1 MVQVKRESCRWVARA
16 KTRKSFWFRT
26 CVFVAVLTA
35 LSPAGLPPSAPHYY
49 PSIVPWHCLY
59 ASLTRMGLS
68 PLPLSSVSAFVCISR
83 HCPLLKGDTRRQPTS
98 NTACRFSLRLILWD
112 SPCPQNPD
120 ARIIL
125 EPLSGSK
132 GLRAPSICMAIFAK
146 AFIIMN
152 HKPLSC
158 QQALPSLC
166 RCSRVDRRRSR

>member
-1 MVQVKRESCRWVARA
+1 MGGSCEDKEKFLVPDMCFCCCTYCIVPGR
-16 KTRKSFWFRT
+16 
-26 CVFVAVLTA
+26 
-35 LSPAGLPPSAPHYY
+35 PPSAPHYY

>member
-1 MVQVKRESCRWVARA
+1 MARA

-35 LSPAGLPPSAPHYY
+35 LSPAHGRPPSAPHYY
-49 PSIVPWHCLY
+49 PSIVPWHCLD

-68 PLPLSSVSAFVCISR
+68 LTLSLFRIRFAFVCISR

-120 ARIIL
+120 ACVIL
-125 EPLSGSK
+125 EPLLGSK
-132 GLRAPSICMAIFAK
+132 GLLAPSICIAIFAK
-146 AFIIMN
+146 ALIIMN

-158 QQALPSLC
+158 Q
-166 RCSRVDRRRSR
+166 